1 MGYSGRST
9 VDRRSCNG
17 PTKAITGT
25 VRGRVQGV
33 SFRYSMQQAAVGLNV
48 NGWVRNLPDRSV
60 AFHAEGEAA
69 VVDALVRWAHSGPAF
84 ARVDEVDTT
93 RVEIAGLTMFEIL
106 S

>member
-1 MGYSGRST
+1 M
-9 VDRRSCNG
+9 DRRG
-17 PTKAITGT
+17 DDRPTKAITGT

-69 VVDALVRWAHSGPAF
+69 AVDALVRWAHSGPAF

-93 RVEIAGLTMFEIL
+93 RAEIAGLTIFEIL